1 MTLYDPDRIA
11 RYFDDLAGAEWDRF
25 ESKPTQAIR
34 LHVHAACLR
43 NHVPPGSRVLE
54 IGAGPGR
61 FTEMLAAMGCHVLVT
76 DISQVQLDLNRARAD
91 KEGYASAIEEW
102 QRLDVCD
109 LSALAD
115 ASFDVVLA
123 FGGPLSYVF
132 DQRDRA
138 LQECVRVLK
147 PTGNIVLSVMSFWGT
162 THMFLK
168 GVMAYSLPNRES
180 VMATGDITP
189 ENSPPDSMHYC
200 HMFKSD
206 ELREVLERNG
216 LAVDFLSASNALSTN
231 WEAELEEARQDAD
244 MWEWLL
250 DLEVTAAS
258 QPACW
263 DMGSHLIAVAHPLG
277 AR

>member
-11 RYFDDLAGAEWDRF
+11 KYFDDLAAAEWDRF

-34 LHVHAACLR
+34 LHVHAICLR
-43 NHVPPGSRVLE
+43 DHVAPGSRVLE

-61 FTEMLAAMGCHVLVT
+61 FTEMLAAMGCQVLVT
-76 DISQVQLDLNRARAD
+76 DISQVQLDLNRERA
-91 KEGYASAIEEW
+91 ETQGYASAIEDW

-109 LSALAD
+109 LSSLPE

-138 LQECVRVLK
+138 LQQCVRVLK
-147 PTGNIVLSVMSFWGT
+147 PTGRILLSVMSFWGT
-162 THMFLK
+162 THMFLP
-168 GVMAYSLPNRES
+168 GVMSNSGQNRER

-189 ENSPPDSMHYC
+189 ENSPDSTHYC
-200 HMFKSD
+200 HMFKST
-206 ELREVLERNG
+206 ELCEVLERNG

-231 WEAELEEARQDAD
+231 WEEELEEARQDAE

-250 DLEVTAAS
+250 QLEVNAAS

-263 DMGSHLIAVAHPLG
+263 DMGSHLIAVAHLAD